1 MKTFLLV
8 LVGGLAACVSAHAE
22 RSCCA
27 KESAATEAPRP
38 AAASLWQLDSTW
50 TNDLGRD
57 VTLAELKGHPVVLAM
72 MFTRC
77 GYACPLLVNDVRRLR
92 AMLPEAIRQ
101 QARFVLVSFDDANDT
116 APVLHAYRSAQQLDD
131 GWVLLH
137 GSADEVRT
145 LAMVLG
151 VQYKKDANGQY
162 SHSNVITLLN
172 PSGEIAYQH
181 TGLNGDLTLVAATL
195 QRVAG
200 QEQGARGQ
208 LRVAGSVVQSKP

>member
-8 LVGGLAACVSAHAE
+8 LIVGLAACVSARAE

-27 KESAATEAPRP
+27 KESEATEAPRP

-50 TNDLGRD
+50 TNDGGQQ
-57 VTLAELKGHPVVLAM
+57 VTLAELQGHPVVMAM
-72 MFTRC
+72 RFTRC

-92 AMLPEAIRQ
+92 AMLPEAMRQ
-101 QARFVLVSFDDANDT
+101 QTRFVLVSFDDANDT
-116 APVLHAYRSAQQLDD
+116 APVLHAYRSTQQLDD

-137 GSADEVRT
+137 GSADDVRT

-151 VQYKKDANGQY
+151 VQYKKDGDGQY
-162 SHSNVITLLN
+162 SHSNVITLVK

-181 TGLNGDLTLVAATL
+181 TGLNGDLTLVAAAL
-195 QRVAG
+195 QQA
-200 QEQGARGQ
+200 A
-208 LRVAGSVVQSKP
+208 SKSAN